1 LSTLTPDS
9 PVPGLL
15 GYFQVDAQGRF
26 STPLLPVSMDDDQNV
41 GLTETEIAER
51 ASAAET
57 LRQILAQDSVAS
69 APAPAEARADRL
81 ARSEAAAPA
90 ARNRQIFDELQ
101 KGAPSRQTKTKSEL
115 GAVAEYELQAFAD
128 EAAVEED
135 ALNEAAAPTA
145 NVGERKQS
153 VRKVRHTRSG
163 AKSEAAFEL
172 SSDQR
177 IVVFESTINTFN
189 MVPLDEAHLAFYRE
203 VMLAQERQIQGF
215 VVDRNAFV
223 DTLINIPYRGTR
235 LAEANDL
242 MVALDADVVT
252 VLPATG
258 RDEYTFSP
266 SDLTGGDL
274 ILEYPLP
281 PPAQQLRMLI
291 TTRELPL
298 GPGLP
303 TVALVAT
310 VMLAMIIGGF
320 ALLLRLGRQSIG
332 LAEQQQNFVS
342 AVSHELK
349 TPLTSIRMYGEIL
362 KAGWASEDK
371 KREYYDFIFSES
383 ERLTR
388 LINNT
393 LQLARL
399 SRSEAHT
406 TSLTFHPVGDLL
418 DPVLRQ
424 MQVPAD
430 NAGFTLRNSVDEEMR
445 GIEVRA
451 DGDAFSQVM
460 LNLFDNALKFS
471 ANATRKEIEV
481 GVRLQAERVA
491 FYVRDYGPG
500 IPRQQLK
507 KIFTLFYRGESEQT
521 RETSG
526 TGIGLSLVA
535 QLVSAMDGEIDVVN
549 CEPGA
554 EFSLQLR
561 RRLAAAQ
568 IE

>member
-1 LSTLTPDS
+1 
-9 PVPGLL
+9 
-15 GYFQVDAQGRF
+15 
-26 STPLLPVSMDDDQNV
+26 
-41 GLTETEIAER
+41 
-51 ASAAET
+51 
-57 LRQILAQDSVAS
+57 
-69 APAPAEARADRL
+69 
-81 ARSEAAAPA
+81 
-90 ARNRQIFDELQ
+90 
-101 KGAPSRQTKTKSEL
+101 
-115 GAVAEYELQAFAD
+115 
-128 EAAVEED
+128 
-135 ALNEAAAPTA
+135 
-145 NVGERKQS
+145 
-153 VRKVRHTRSG
+153 
-163 AKSEAAFEL
+163 
-172 SSDQR
+172 
-177 IVVFESTINTFN
+177 
-189 MVPLDEAHLAFYRE
+189 
-203 VMLAQERQIQGF
+203 

-418 DPVLRQ
+418 DPVFIKFISQ
-424 MQVPAD
+424 PPA
-430 NAGFTLRNSVDEEMR
+430 TLCAVCNC
-445 GIEVRA
+445 
-451 DGDAFSQVM
+451 
-460 LNLFDNALKFS
+460 ALKLRTSDFQNFVC
-471 ANATRKEIEV
+471 AGA
-481 GVRLQAERVA
+481 
-491 FYVRDYGPG
+491 
-500 IPRQQLK
+500 RQLYYSLK
-507 KIFTLFYRGESEQT
+507 VEYSMK
-521 RETSG
+521 
-526 TGIGLSLVA
+526 
-535 QLVSAMDGEIDVVN
+535 
-549 CEPGA
+549 
-554 EFSLQLR
+554 
-561 RRLAAAQ
+561 
-568 IE
+568 